1 MLKKLSLLLLSSLL
15 IVPVAAQNMHEV
27 FKQMPASVYPYL
39 SKTNRLDFLDFMD
52 SKMKAEVNNDLGTKS
67 EMMELTDDY
76 TDIDLSGSSNLQL
89 KLLPLD
95 SIKVIC
101 MVTTCYG
108 PEADSNIRFYDT
120 KWNPLP
126 IVVKMPSVDNFFQR
140 PDTMSVQRFNELK
153 KTVEPVMI
161 SGRLSSKNNSL
172 TLSLSKPLLNKD
184 EKKALD
190 VVLRQVT
197 LVWNGKTF
205 Q

>member
-1 MLKKLSLLLLSSLL
+1 
-15 IVPVAAQNMHEV
+15 
-27 FKQMPASVYPYL
+27 
-39 SKTNRLDFLDFMD
+39 
-52 SKMKAEVNNDLGTKS
+52 
-67 EMMELTDDY
+67 
-76 TDIDLSGSSNLQL
+76 
-89 KLLPLD
+89 
-95 SIKVIC
+95 

-190 VVLRQVT
+190 VVLQQVT